1 VNLVQLQQARI
12 LMVDDQVAST
22 CLVTNFLNRLGY
34 SNLSAINDPALL
46 FERIESLRPDLIL
59 LDLAMPHLDGFQLM
73 EQMRNKLR
81 PEDRVPV
88 LVITGE
94 ATAANKRRA
103 LAAGATDILAK
114 PFDPSEM
121 NMRLRHILE
130 GHFLRSEIERQNR
143 ELEDHV
149 QERTRELAQALEDL
163 QTAQRQMVQQERLS
177 AFAEMAGGVVHD
189 FSNALMT
196 VIGYSDT
203 LIREEGRVLDDKTT
217 AREYLEIINR
227 AGRDAAEV
235 VSRLRD
241 FYRPRDTADLF
252 VAVDLNLIAEQA
264 VLSTQPKWKKSLLAN
279 ETAITVVTELQP
291 VSAVVGNP
299 SELREILTNLIFNA
313 VDAMPHGGKITVR
326 TRMANREA
334 IIEVADN
341 GSGMTPDVR
350 NRCLNPFFSTKG
362 DKGTGLGLAM
372 VFGIV
377 KRHQGTL
384 QIDTQIGRGTS
395 FRISLPLFAQGNQ
408 EAQDAVPSCSS
419 SVPASQASHETKSTD
434 KPATAG
440 LRNHS
445 AEKAA

>member
-1 VNLVQLQQARI
+1 
-12 LMVDDQVAST
+12 MVDDQVANT

-34 SNLSAINDPALL
+34 SNLRAINDPGLL
-46 FERIESLRPDLIL
+46 FEQIESWKPDLIL
-59 LDLAMPHLDGFQLM
+59 LDLAMPQLDGFQLM
-73 EQMRNKLR
+73 EQMRSRLR
-81 PEDRVPV
+81 AEERVPV
-88 LVITGE
+88 LVITGD
-94 ATAANKRRA
+94 ATAVNKRRA
-103 LAAGATDILAK
+103 LAVGATDLLAK
-114 PFDPSEM
+114 PFDPAEL
-121 NMRLRHILE
+121 NMRLRNILE
-130 GHFLRSEIERQNR
+130 ARFLRSEIERQNR
-143 ELEDHV
+143 ELEDRVH
-149 QERTRELAQALEDL
+149 ERTQELGQALEDL

-196 VIGYSDT
+196 IIGYSDT
-203 LIREEGRVLDDKTT
+203 LIREEGRGLDDKTT

-252 VAVDLNLIAEQA
+252 VAVDLNVIAEQA

-279 ETAITVVTELQP
+279 ETAITVATELQP
-291 VSAVVGNP
+291 VSAVAGNP

-326 TRMANREA
+326 TRMADREA

-341 GSGMTPDVR
+341 GSGMTPEVR

-362 DKGTGLGLAM
+362 DRGTGLGLAM

-384 QIDTQIGRGTS
+384 QIDSQVGRGTS
-395 FRISLPLFAQGNQ
+395 FLISLPLFAEGNQ
-408 EAQDAVPSCSS
+408 EAQEAVPT
-419 SVPASQASHETKSTD
+419 SQPSQETKSKD
-434 KPATAG
+434 HPAMTG
-440 LRNHS
+440 LPRHPAEMMNGNSIAS
-445 AEKAA
+445 AAVGASRWT

>member
-1 VNLVQLQQARI
+1 
-12 LMVDDQVAST
+12 MVDDQVAST

-408 EAQDAVPSCSS
+408 EAQDAVPSCNSL
-419 SVPASQASHETKSTD
+419 VPASRASQETQSKD

>member
-1 VNLVQLQQARI
+1 MNLVQLQQARI

>member
-1 VNLVQLQQARI
+1 
-12 LMVDDQVAST
+12 MVDDQVAST

-46 FERIESLRPDLIL
+46 FERIESLHPDLIL

-73 EQMRNKLR
+73 EQMRKKLP

-88 LVITGE
+88 LVITGD

-103 LAAGATDILAK
+103 LAAGATDLLAK
-114 PFDPSEM
+114 PFDPAEL
-121 NMRLRHILE
+121 NMRLRNILE
-130 GHFLRSEIERQNR
+130 ARFLRSEIERQNR
-143 ELEDHV
+143 ELEDRV
-149 QERTRELAQALEDL
+149 QERTRELGQALEDL

-196 VIGYSDT
+196 IIGYSDT

-279 ETAITVVTELQP
+279 EASIFVATELQP

-313 VDAMPHGGKITVR
+313 VDAMPQGGKITVR
-326 TRMANREA
+326 TRTANREA

-341 GSGMTPDVR
+341 GSGMTLDVR

-384 QIDTQIGRGTS
+384 QIDTQVGRGTI
-395 FRISLPLFAQGNQ
+395 FRISLPLFAEDNQ
-408 EAQDAVPSCSS
+408 EAQDAVPYCNSP
-419 SVPASQASHETKSTD
+419 VPTSQPTQETKSKD
-434 KPATAG
+434 NPGSDGRPDGFLATGRSGAV
-440 LRNHS
+440 LTAHQ
-445 AEKAA
+445 A

>member
-1 VNLVQLQQARI
+1 MNLVQLQQARI
-12 LMVDDQVAST
+12 LMVDDQVANT

-34 SNLSAINDPALL
+34 SNLSAINNPALL
-46 FERIESLRPDLIL
+46 FEQIELLHPDLIL
-59 LDLAMPHLDGFQLM
+59 LDLAMPELDGFQLM
-73 EQMRNKLR
+73 EQMRKKLR

-88 LVITGE
+88 LVITGD

-103 LAAGATDILAK
+103 LAAGATDLLAK

-121 NMRLRHILE
+121 NMRLRNILE
-130 GHFLRSEIERQNR
+130 AHFLRLEIERQNR
-143 ELEDHV
+143 ELEDRV

-196 VIGYSDT
+196 IIGYSDT
-203 LIREEGRVLDDKTT
+203 LIREEGRVLEDKTT
-217 AREYLEIINR
+217 ARDYLEIINR

-252 VAVDLNLIAEQA
+252 IAVDLNLIAEQA
-264 VLSTQPKWKKSLLAN
+264 VLSTQPKWNKSLLAN
-279 ETAITVVTELQP
+279 ETHIIVATDLQP
-291 VSAVVGNP
+291 LSPVVGNP

-313 VDAMPHGGKITVR
+313 VDAMPQGGSITLR
-326 TRMANREA
+326 TRMAHREA
-334 IIEVADN
+334 IIEIADN

-377 KRHQGTL
+377 KRHRGNL
-384 QIDTQIGRGTS
+384 QIDTEVGRGTC
-395 FRISLPLFAQGNQ
+395 FRISLPLFAEVIQ
-408 EAQDAVPSCSS
+408 EAQ
-419 SVPASQASHETKSTD
+419 
-434 KPATAG
+434 
-440 LRNHS
+440 
-445 AEKAA
+445 KAA

>member
-1 VNLVQLQQARI
+1 
-12 LMVDDQVAST
+12 MVDDQVAST

>member
-1 VNLVQLQQARI
+1 
-12 LMVDDQVAST
+12 MVDDQVAST

-121 NMRLRHILE
+121 NMRLRNILE
-130 GHFLRSEIERQNR
+130 AHFLRSEIERQNR

-252 VAVDLNLIAEQA
+252 IAVDLNLIAEQA

-279 ETAITVVTELQP
+279 ETAITVATELQP

-395 FRISLPLFAQGNQ
+395 FRISLPLFAEGNQ
-408 EAQDAVPSCSS
+408 ESQEAVPSCNS
-419 SVPASQASHETKSTD
+419 SVPASQASHETKSKD

>member
-1 VNLVQLQQARI
+1 
-12 LMVDDQVAST
+12 MVDDQVAST

-408 EAQDAVPSCSS
+408 EAQDAVPSCNSL
-419 SVPASQASHETKSTD
+419 VPASQASHETKSTD